1 MKMSGKI
8 AVLTPED
15 DLRALWKHEAQDFT
29 PWLAENLDRLGQAL
43 GIELESGSAAT
54 EVPIEGQL
62 RADIVAST
70 SDAKS
75 VVIENQLEVA
85 DLKHLGQLVSYG
97 ADVNVKAQWLVW
109 VAADF
114 KPVHLQT
121 IRWLNERLGNAGGF
135 FAVRVCGW
143 QVKEA
148 QHGVHFEVLERPAS
162 TGSQSPDRS
171 HPGKRKKTVE
181 RWRRFW
187 AHYVERVKDAP
198 EPLPSGYGTA
208 NPRIWVEEANLS
220 ITLCLNLQ
228 WIRLWLDGKRG
239 EQADEVLQRISP
251 YRNALQRA
259 VDERIWLDPN
269 WCTLSLNLDTRDEA
283 NWDEAV
289 DFLDKQRRIYER
301 VLREVASNLKQSS
314 GA

>member
-1 MKMSGKI
+1 MSGKI

-15 DLRALWKHEAQDFT
+15 DLRVLWKHEAQDFT

-43 GIELESGSAAT
+43 GVELDSGSALT
-54 EVPIEGQL
+54 EFPIEGQL

-70 SDAKS
+70 ADDES
-75 VVIENQLEVA
+75 VVIENQLEEA

-97 ADVNVKAQWLVW
+97 ADVKAQWLVW

-121 IRWLNERLGNAGGF
+121 IRWLNEGLGKTGGF

-143 QVKEA
+143 RVKEA
-148 QHGVHFEVLERPAS
+148 QHGVHFEVLERPVS

-171 HPGKRKKTVE
+171 RPGKRKKTVE
-181 RWRRFW
+181 RWRKFW

-198 EPLPSGYGTA
+198 EPLRSGYWSA

-228 WIRLWLDGKRG
+228 WVRLWLDGKRG

-251 YRNALQRA
+251 YRNALQAA
-259 VDERIWLDPN
+259 VDKRAWRYPDWCSAGLDV
-269 WCTLSLNLDTRDEA
+269 DTGDEA